1 MPIWLIVRLKL
12 MTIKRKDLDFYFP
25 FAFVRFF
32 LVLTVAYFGFFHSN
46 NSVSKENHESPEKL
60 ISKITGSILKE
71 IKKDPDLASG
81 DWVKI
86 NKLVDTKVMP
96 VVDFEKMTSSAVG
109 KYWRTA
115 SSDQKTKLMKV
126 FRELLVL
133 TYSGAIRFADKADMK
148 ILPPR
153 EKTSDTDA
161 VVRTRVT
168 VPGRQP
174 VPIDYRL
181 RKTDLGW
188 RIFDLNVLGLWL
200 IENYRTQFSQIIS
213 RNGIEG
219 LISAIDNKNKS
230 LLQGKK

>member
-1 MPIWLIVRLKL
+1 MLIWLIARFKL
-12 MTIKRKDLDFYFP
+12 MKNKSLIFNAYSLFTTFKLLM
-25 FAFVRFF
+25 ACS
-32 LVLTVAYFGFFHSN
+32 LVLFGIFYIN
-46 NSVSKENHESPEKL
+46 DTVSKENQENPEQ
-60 ISKITGSILKE
+60 IIYKITGEILDD
-71 IKKDPDLASG
+71 IKNDPDLAAG

-86 NKLVDTKVMP
+86 NKLVDAKVMP
-96 VVDFEKMTSSAVG
+96 VVDFEKMTSLAVG
-109 KYWRTA
+109 KFWRSA
-115 SSDQKTKLMKV
+115 SSDQKTKLMKT

-153 EKTSDTDA
+153 RNPTDID
-161 VVRTRVT
+161 VIVRTRVT

-200 IENYRTQFSQIIS
+200 IENYRSQFGQIVS
-213 RNGIEG
+213 RNGIDG
-219 LISAIDNKNKS
+219 LISAIDSKNKS
-230 LLQGKK
+230 LLQSKK

>member
-1 MPIWLIVRLKL
+1 
-12 MTIKRKDLDFYFP
+12 MTNKSVNLDILFIFAP
-25 FAFVRFF
+25 FKFF
-32 LVLTVAYFGFFHSN
+32 LVFTVVFFGIFYSN
-46 NSVSKENHESPEKL
+46 NSVSEENKESPEKI
-60 ISKITGSILKE
+60 ISKITGGILEE
-71 IKKDPDLASG
+71 IKKDPDLAAG
-81 DWVKI
+81 DWIKI
-86 NKLVDTKVMP
+86 NKLVDAKVMP

-115 SSDQKTKLMKV
+115 SPEQKIKLMET

-153 EKTSDTDA
+153 RDSTDIDA

-200 IENYRTQFSQIIS
+200 IENYRAQFSQIIS

-230 LLQGKK
+230 LLQSKK